1 MAATDQQIDWTAK
14 ALNGAG
20 VRYFM
25 GAHCTGIQ
33 PVHQIMNIAGL
44 KRNECIVGSVGAT
57 FDPAIGFIAGQ
68 LTMGP
73 DKNAYF
79 KK

>member
-1 MAATDQQIDWTAK
+1 MMARRHASSVKLFVAS
-14 ALNGAG
+14 
-20 VRYFM
+20 
-25 GAHCTGIQ
+25 
-33 PVHQIMNIAGL
+33 
-44 KRNECIVGSVGAT
+44 VGGHGAT
-57 FDPAIGFIAGQ
+57 FDPSIGFIAGQ